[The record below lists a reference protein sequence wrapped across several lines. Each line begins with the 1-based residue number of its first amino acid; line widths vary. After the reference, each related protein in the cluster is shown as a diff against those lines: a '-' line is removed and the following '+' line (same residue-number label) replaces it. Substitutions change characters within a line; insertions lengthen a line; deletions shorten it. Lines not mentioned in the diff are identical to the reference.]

1 MMTML
6 KQQSSPYTVPSWL
19 KWCLLILSMVLI
31 LGLAFS
37 IWMYI
42 NVNQDRTT
50 GHAEAIDLAEQ
61 QTDLTNFESVT
72 TYYGENK
79 IHIVQG
85 SIGKVDGRL
94 VFIDLEENAVLDEIP
109 TESVLPTNQMRSQW
123 KDTCANCQFKDIQY
137 GYEENEP
144 VYELTYIDDQNRYVL
159 DYFTLEGEAFDQ
171 RFAFRQ
177 NE

>member
-1 MMTML
+1 MW

-19 KWCLLILSMVLI
+19 KWCLLILSVFII
-31 LGLAFS
+31 LGLAFG
-37 IWMYI
+37 IWMYLS
-42 NVNQDRTT
+42 VNQDRTA

-61 QTDLTNFESVT
+61 QTGLTNFESVT
-72 TYYGENK
+72 TYYGESE

-85 SIGKVDGRL
+85 ANNSGSEKI
-94 VFIDLEENAVLDEIP
+94 VFIDLEENTILDEIS
-109 TESVLPTNQMRSQW
+109 TESILPSNQMRSQW
-123 KDTCANCQFKDIQY
+123 KDNCLECEFKDIQY

-144 VYELTYIDDQNRYVL
+144 VYQLTYIDSQNRYVL